1 VNGVDPL
8 GLCWPSWACGPEHAI
23 GGAATTTWNGVKS
36 FATGLVGTPRG
47 CGTNG
52 AAYDAGNVTWWA
64 AAIGGLFGGGAT
76 GGNGGDDEVI
86 AGEGGLPDLEA
97 SQSQLEAKFN
107 HAGDFGVTE
116 SRGASG
122 FQAYGKAL
130 DSFVNDPAT
139 VRVMGT
145 YRGSPAILNYNP
157 TTAQVVIQSPG
168 GSLISGWQ
176 MSPAQLQNVVSRG
189 SLGGG

>member
-1 VNGVDPL
+1 VQNGI
-8 GLCWPSWACGPEHAI
+8 S
-23 GGAATTTWNGVKS
+23 GAAATTWNGIKS
-36 FATGLVGTPRG
+36 FGTGFVDTPRS

-52 AAYDAGNVTWWA
+52 AANDVGNDAWWVLSIGGVLGSASGVTGGSGDDDGNVP
-64 AAIGGLFGGGAT
+64 
-76 GGNGGDDEVI
+76 V
-86 AGEGGLPDLEA
+86 EGGLPDLEA

-122 FQAYGKAL
+122 FQAFGKAL
-130 DSFVNDPAT
+130 DSFVGDTDT
-139 VRVMGT
+139 VRVVGT

-157 TTAQVVIQSPG
+157 STAQVVVQSPAG
-168 GSLISGWQ
+168 GFISGWQ
-176 MSPAQLQNVVSRG
+176 MSPAQLQNVISRG